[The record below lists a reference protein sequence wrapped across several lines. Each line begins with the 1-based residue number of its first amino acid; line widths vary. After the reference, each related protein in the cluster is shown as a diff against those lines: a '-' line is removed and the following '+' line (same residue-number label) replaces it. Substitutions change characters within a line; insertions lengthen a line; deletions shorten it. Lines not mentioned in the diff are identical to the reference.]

1 MIPLTSLTSGHAI
14 RVADDVLCLPNQIV
28 NVLYV
33 THPYD
38 SGRFT
43 LIDAGVP
50 NSADEII
57 GFAKRHFGPDARPD
71 ALILT
76 HGHFDH
82 VGSILPLLTS
92 WNMPVYAHPK
102 ELPFLQGQQDYPPA
116 NPNAASGLVAKL
128 SPTFPNQGIDLDDR
142 VQALPA
148 DGAIPTLPGWRFIHT
163 PGHTPGHISLYRESD
178 KTLIAGDAFT
188 TVEQTSLYDVFTQKR
203 EIHGP
208 PAYFTP
214 DWEAAYTS
222 MKQLAGL
229 EPESAI
235 TGHGL
240 PMYGDELIEGL
251 HQLANDFDAFCNRA

>member
-1 MIPLTSLTSGHAI
+1 
-14 RVADDVLCLPNQIV
+14 
-28 NVLYV
+28 
-33 THPYD
+33 
-38 SGRFT
+38 
-43 LIDAGVP
+43 
-50 NSADEII
+50 
-57 GFAKRHFGPDARPD
+57 
-71 ALILT
+71 
-76 HGHFDH
+76 
-82 VGSILPLLTS
+82 
-92 WNMPVYAHPK
+92 MPVYAHPK
-102 ELPFLQGQQDYPPA
+102 ELPFLQGQSDYPPA

-148 DGAIPTLPGWRFIHT
+148 DGSIPPLPEWRFIHT

-214 DWEAAYTS
+214 DWESAYTS
-222 MKQLAGL
+222 LRQLAAL